1 MILLLLFV
9 SRRNSEGHFHAF
21 FSNLFLPYLF
31 FFLLSSLFSTFF
43 IFAAQRLSLDHATV
57 LSLLSSR
64 GSANCATYSSVH
76 HSSGTISVR
85 SLLLFYSQ
93 ILGDYD
99 TLVAE
104 YVSEGNYR
112 AAIGSLSRIIL
123 NIQCLLCLLFPFFLH
138 LVFLGLSI
146 LSSIL
151 SCFHILLFLAVLGDA
166 AAGSVGR
173 VESLIYKHAPLLLEK
188 SPEVIVLS

>member
-1 MILLLLFV
+1 M
-9 SRRNSEGHFHAF
+9 
-21 FSNLFLPYLF
+21 
-31 FFLLSSLFSTFF
+31 
-43 IFAAQRLSLDHATV
+43 

-112 AAIGSLSRIIL
+112 AAIGSLWVLFYFYYFFIKNYAIIQHL
-123 NIQCLLCLLFPFFLH
+123 KFKKKFNFF
-138 LVFLGLSI
+138 
-146 LSSIL
+146 SS
-151 SCFHILLFLAVLGDA
+151 F
-166 AAGSVGR
+166 
-173 VESLIYKHAPLLLEK
+173 
-188 SPEVIVLS
+188 

>member
-1 MILLLLFV
+1 MTGV
-9 SRRNSEGHFHAF
+9 QTCA
-21 FSNLFLPYLF
+21 LPI
-31 FFLLSSLFSTFF
+31 S
-43 IFAAQRLSLDHATV
+43 QRLSLDHATV

-76 HSSGTISVR
+76 HSSGTVSVR

-112 AAIGSLSRIIL
+112 AAIGSLW
-123 NIQCLLCLLFPFFLH
+123 FF
-138 LVFLGLSI
+138 SI
-146 LSSIL
+146 FTIFS
-151 SCFHILLFLAVLGDA
+151 
-166 AAGSVGR
+166 
-173 VESLIYKHAPLLLEK
+173 
-188 SPEVIVLS
+188 